1 MKTKG
6 PEAQSTAEGKWETSR
21 GGESA
26 CAAPATAMPVC
37 VIGCGRSHRRDD
49 QIGLRVAEAL
59 ESDPP
64 PHTTLR
70 TSQAPGVDL
79 IADLEGVDLLVVV
92 DTAQATQ
99 EFPVGEATRIDYLG
113 SSASAG
119 PPRLTPP
126 RAAQSDP
133 SHMLGVNYALKLGRD
148 LKILPQTV
156 WIYTV
161 AGQDFD
167 YGEGVSPG
175 VEAAVRSVA
184 ERIRADV
191 AAWLQRRETGHA

>member
-1 MKTKG
+1 
-6 PEAQSTAEGKWETSR
+6 
-21 GGESA
+21 
-26 CAAPATAMPVC
+26 MPVC

-49 QIGLRVAEAL
+49 QIGPRVTETL
-59 ESDPP
+59 QSNPP

-70 TSQAPGVDL
+70 TSQAPGVEL

-92 DTAQATQ
+92 DAARATQ
-99 EFPVGEATRIDYLG
+99 EFPVGNATRIDYLG
-113 SSASAG
+113 PSTSGGS
-119 PPRLTPP
+119 PRLTPP
-126 RAAQSDP
+126 QAGQSDP

-148 LKILPQTV
+148 LKILPQNV

-175 VEAAVRSVA
+175 VEAAVQSVA
-184 ERIRADV
+184 ERIRSDV
-191 AAWLQRRETGHA
+191 AAWFQHREKGDA